1 MARARTA
8 LVAIAAAVALGGCG
22 LGPGR
27 GTGGVSLLVTQGFG
41 ARNLGS
47 VSAAK
52 IPGSET
58 VMRML
63 ERSFAVQTRYGG
75 GFVQSIDGH
84 AGSRSQTDWFY
95 YVNGIQ
101 APQGAATTAVH
112 RGDRIWW
119 DLHNWHA
126 TNSVPA
132 VVGSFPEPFVHG
144 VGGKRLPT
152 TLECGSGVTSACQ
165 RVTAALT
172 AARVPVSSQLIGT
185 GSGPDSLAVVVGTW
199 HELHSEVAASL
210 IEHGPSASGV
220 YARFTGPFGRS
231 LQLLDPDGRVVRT
244 LGGGA
249 GLVAATADSSSK
261 PTWLITGSDVAGVAA
276 AARAVSTRTLAG
288 HFALAVRGS
297 TRLPLPLKGGR

>member
-1 MARARTA
+1 
-8 LVAIAAAVALGGCG
+8 
-22 LGPGR
+22 
-27 GTGGVSLLVTQGFG
+27 
-41 ARNLGS
+41 
-47 VSAAK
+47 
-52 IPGSET
+52 
-58 VMRML
+58 
-63 ERSFAVQTRYGG
+63 
-75 GFVQSIDGH
+75 
-84 AGSRSQTDWFY
+84 
-95 YVNGIQ
+95 
-101 APQGAATTAVH
+101 VH

-119 DLHNWHA
+119 DLHNWQA

-152 TLECGSGVTSACQ
+152 TLECGSGVSPACQ

-199 HELHSEVAASL
+199 HELRSEVAASL
-210 IEHGPSASGV
+210 IAQGPSASGV
-220 YARFTGPFGRS
+220 YARFTGPSGRS

-249 GLVAATADSSSK
+249 GIVAATADSSSK
-261 PTWLITGSDVAGVAA
+261 PTWLITGTDVAGVAA
-276 AARAVSTRTLAG
+276 AADAVSARALAG

-297 TRLPLPLKGGR
+297 TRLPLPLQGGQ